1 MLIYLCFKPGLKYIQ
16 SHSFY
21 LLAGGL
27 ALLAQLRF
35 TKDPSLMSPGGLNST
50 CVFFGESEKS
60 SCLCSTAFWLTLW
73 ELRCARMKS
82 DKSQRHRSNGKS
94 TQQTHKWHWVG
105 TGWSGLF
112 QVSYELHRSTLPCRC
127 IWDGTS
133 GAEVWNCLGCCRCSY
148 LESKYGH
155 METESSHYT
164 QIKSTLPTEKQDS
177 LMLSFCS
184 AGKLVAYLWTMRSSL
199 QVELHQCCRSG
210 WQTPPLSPLLPGR
223 QLWWWSEENLQGQNE
238 HDWVRN
244 TQRELCF

>member
-1 MLIYLCFKPGLKYIQ
+1 M
-16 SHSFY
+16 
-21 LLAGGL
+21 
-27 ALLAQLRF
+27 LAQLRF

-73 ELRCARMKS
+73 ELQCTRMKS
-82 DKSQRHRSNGKS
+82 NKSQRHRSNGKS
-94 TQQTHKWHWVG
+94 TQQTHKWHWVE

-112 QVSYELHRSTLPCRC
+112 QVSYELRRSTLPCRC

-133 GAEVWNCLGCCRCSY
+133 GAEAWNCLGCCHCSY
-148 LESKYGH
+148 LERKYGH

-164 QIKSTLPTEKQDS
+164 QIKSTLHTENLDS

-184 AGKLVAYLWTMRSSL
+184 KTNTLPLNHAKLSAGGAASVLQVRVTEPPSVTSPAGKTVMEVKWGESAG
-199 QVELHQCCRSG
+199 E
-210 WQTPPLSPLLPGR
+210 
-223 QLWWWSEENLQGQNE
+223 QNE
-238 HDWVRN
+238 HDWVEIKHK